1 MKLACVV
8 HRYGPQA
15 TGGSEAHCRALAT
28 RLAARHEVEV
38 LTSCATDYVTWKN
51 ALPAGESRDGAV
63 RVRRFRV
70 ARPRHLNRFREISE
84 HVFAGRASAAEQDHW
99 FRENGPAMPAL
110 LDHLSAHGHE
120 YDRVLFWAF
129 RYYPSYFGVPLVAD
143 RAVLVPTAE
152 DDDLIRTAEVLGP
165 FFARPRSY
173 LFLTPEE
180 RDLVAARCEGPLPSS
195 AVIGAGLDPAPSASQ
210 VDPSEVTRL
219 KDRFDV
225 RAPFMLYLGRVERNK
240 GCDRLFAH
248 YRAYLDA
255 VAAEGADG
263 ADGGADAS
271 RGGDP
276 IPLVLAGPVMMSVPD
291 LPGLKVLGF
300 VSDAVRNA
308 LLREARAL
316 VMPSPFESLNLAVLE
331 AWNVGTP
338 VLVNGRC
345 RPLEGQTRR
354 ANGGLLYER
363 RDEFLEALRFL
374 VAHPDAARR
383 FGAQGQA
390 YVDREY
396 RWPVVMEKVEAL
408 IAI

>member
-1 MKLACVV
+1 M
-8 HRYGPQA
+8 
-15 TGGSEAHCRALAT
+15 
-28 RLAARHEVEV
+28 
-38 LTSCATDYVTWKN
+38 
-51 ALPAGESRDGAV
+51 

-70 ARPRHLNRFREISE
+70 ARPRHLNSFREISE

-99 FRENGPAMPAL
+99 FQANGPAMPAL
-110 LDHLSAHGHE
+110 LDHLTAHGHE

-152 DDDLIRTAEVLGP
+152 DDDLIRTAQVLGP

-180 RDLVAARCEGPLPSS
+180 RDLVAAHCDGPLPSS
-195 AVIGAGLDPAPSASQ
+195 AVIGAGLEPAPPAAQ

-219 KDRFDV
+219 EERFDV
-225 RAPFMLYLGRVERNK
+225 RAPFLLYLGRVEKNK

-248 YRAYLDA
+248 YQAYVEASISDGDRA
-255 VAAEGADG
+255 
-263 ADGGADAS
+263 
-271 RGGDP
+271 P
-276 IPLVLAGPVMMSVPD
+276 IPLVLAGPVMMSVPE
-291 LPGLKVLGF
+291 LPGLRVLGF
-300 VSDAVRNA
+300 VSDEVRNA

-363 RDEFLEALRFL
+363 RDDFIEALRFL
-374 VAHPDAARR
+374 VAHPEAARR